1 VIRLFV
7 FDLDGTLVDSLR
19 DLADSANELLV
30 SYGTAPLETATI
42 GGMVGDGA
50 ARLVA
55 RACAAVGIAPR
66 DALARF
72 LEIYDAR
79 LLTHT
84 RPYEGMPDVLATL
97 GRGASLA
104 VLTNKP
110 LGATRR
116 ILAGLDLA
124 KFFDE
129 DAVIG
134 GDGPWPRK
142 PDTAGLLHLCERAAV
157 TPAAAVLVG
166 DSHVD
171 WRTARDAGTAIC
183 LARYGFGFLGFPSGA
198 LDGREQFIDT
208 PAELLRLR
216 SPDDRPI

>member
-1 VIRLFV
+1 VIRLFA

-19 DLADSANELLV
+19 DLADSANIMLT
-30 SYGTAPLETATI
+30 SYGAPPLDTATI

-50 ARLVA
+50 AKLVA
-55 RACAAVGIAPR
+55 RACVAVGIAPP
-66 DALARF
+66 DALPKF
-72 LEIYDAR
+72 LEIYDSG
-79 LLTHT
+79 LLAHT
-84 RPYEGMPDVLATL
+84 RPYDGMTETLASL
-97 GRGASLA
+97 AGGGALLA

-142 PDTAGLLHLCERAAV
+142 PDPTALVHLCEHASVA
-157 TPAAAVLVG
+157 PAEAMLVG
-166 DSHVD
+166 DSFVD
-171 WRTARDAGTAIC
+171 WQTAHGAGTAIC
-183 LARYGFGFLGFPSGA
+183 MARYGFGFQTFPLGT
-198 LDGREQFIDT
+198 LDGRERLIDA
-208 PAELLRLR
+208 PGDLLRL
-216 SPDDRPI
+216 